1 MTHFFFENVTVFI
14 LGSNGRD
21 WHGHN
26 LIVVEKDGNSPGK
39 DCLVVG
45 YLKKIEKQTNKHQ
58 NKRHAYT
65 SHSWLNPPTQNCAHG
80 GTAMELEHLRI

>member
-1 MTHFFFENVTVFI
+1 MTHFSFENVTVFI
-14 LGSNGRD
+14 LRSNGRD

-45 YLKKIEKQTNKHQ
+45 YLKKDRETNK
-58 NKRHAYT
+58 
-65 SHSWLNPPTQNCAHG
+65 
-80 GTAMELEHLRI
+80 

>member
-1 MTHFFFENVTVFI
+1 MTHFSFENVTVFI
-14 LGSNGRD
+14 LRSNGRD

-58 NKRHAYT
+58 NKRHAYFVKL
-65 SHSWLNPPTQNCAHG
+65 SWCFDYRKSKRNQ
-80 GTAMELEHLRI
+80 

>member
-1 MTHFFFENVTVFI
+1 MTHFSFENVTVFI
-14 LGSNGRD
+14 LRSKGRD

-45 YLKKIEKQTNKHQ
+45 YLKKDRETNK
-58 NKRHAYT
+58 
-65 SHSWLNPPTQNCAHG
+65 
-80 GTAMELEHLRI
+80 